1 MLLKVEMIL
10 TVALSLA
17 TVGSMNNEEI
27 ASSLSKSRQ
36 MLQATVC
43 GKRNFGYKT
52 AKKAVQI
59 FGGSTEIWQDPELV
73 KMRIQLFKAFKKKV
87 NAV

>member
-1 MLLKVEMIL
+1 MLQKVEMLL
-10 TVALSLA
+10 TVALTLA
-17 TVGSMNNEEI
+17 TVVGMNNEQI
-27 ASSLSKSRQ
+27 ANSLSKSRQ
-36 MLQATVC
+36 MLEATVC
-43 GKRNFGYKT
+43 GKRNFGYRT

-87 NAV
+87 NAS